1 MVPRT
6 FLAMS
11 ASVRL
16 LLIGL
21 AATAALRVGHT
32 RHRHAALPRLRVRAD
47 PACGFEVEKLS
58 ESDVLEMK

>member
-1 MVPRT
+1 
-6 FLAMS
+6 MS